1 MYRLPVVKTFATGHQ
16 PAKWRKCRC
25 TRSVPWMML
34 TQATKST
41 IWWSA
46 QFSSVQSLS
55 RVRLSATPGITAHQA
70 SLSITNSRSSLRLT
84 SIESVMP
91 SSLLILGRLLL
102 LLPPM
107 ICSLHAKKRTH
118 QERKPLLT
126 MPKIIQAGKRRTV
139 CRGPLQFHKAEQK
152 GVIWSWKLL
161 SGTVAHE
168 HRRKKILGRKHLHF
182 SLKLFLK
189 KKKCFKCNI

>member
-16 PAKWRKCRC
+16 WRKYRC

-55 RVRLSATPGITAHQA
+55 HVRLSATSWIAARQA
-70 SLSITNSRSSLRLT
+70 SLSITNSQSSLRLT

-91 SSLLILGRLLL
+91 SSHLILGHPLL

-107 ICSLHAKKRTH
+107 ICSLHAQKRTH

-152 GVIWSWKLL
+152 GVIWSWKLI
-161 SGTVAHE
+161 SGTVTHE
-168 HRRKKILGRKHLHF
+168 RRRKKNLGKKTS
-182 SLKLFLK
+182 SL
-189 KKKCFKCNI
+189 